1 MKTKLVFAALLW
13 GIILHA
19 ETFPYPAV
27 TGLRTSEIYSVSVS
41 GKPVWVE
48 TVGSGGM
55 EDLHVARWAA
65 EGLQEVCICVDNPVT
80 SWSVQPKS
88 AGIRARADGFPCGNP

>member
-1 MKTKLVFAALLW
+1 MKKILFIVALL
-13 GIILHA
+13 GSVLLHA

-27 TGLRTSEIYSVSVS
+27 PGLRSSEVYSVSVS

-48 TVGSGGM
+48 AVGSGGM

-65 EGLQEVCICVDNPVT
+65 EGLQDFAVI
-80 SWSVQPKS
+80 K
-88 AGIRARADGFPCGNP
+88 FLFF